1 MAFGQMASRTFAVN
15 SPANATVEERMA
27 FLKKV
32 YGLLSL
38 SLLSAVIG
46 AYFGK
51 ALPPGLMIPLFIV
64 EIVLVIFAMAV
75 RRKPVWNVVALF
87 SFTTLSGVTLGPVM
101 VIYNAGV
108 IQEALVLT
116 LLIFGGLTFY
126 VMTTKKDFSFLSGF
140 LIVGLITVIIGGL
153 LNAFLFQSPMLEFA
167 MAGGGVILFSGFIL
181 YDTSNILR
189 NYDVQD
195 YTSATLALYL
205 DVLNLFLMLLRLLG
219 GRD

>member
-15 SPANATVEERMA
+15 SPANATVDERMA

-51 ALPPGLMIPLFIV
+51 ALPPGLMMPLFIV

-126 VMTTKKDFSFLSGF
+126 VMTTKKDFSYLSGF

>member
-126 VMTTKKDFSFLSGF
+126 VMTTKKDFSYLSGF

-205 DVLNLFLMLLRLLG
+205 DVLNLFLFLLRLLG

>member
-51 ALPPGLMIPLFIV
+51 ALPPGLMMPLFIV

-126 VMTTKKDFSFLSGF
+126 VMTTKKDFSYLSGF